1 MLLYLCI
8 NHLSLLTFMVSIISM
23 TSETP
28 SKRRE
33 EEGRTSGKIEDANRI
48 KINNQYQKLTI
59 NTKINNQY
67 QRELP
72 EQTVHPELTEC

>member
-1 MLLYLCI
+1 
-8 NHLSLLTFMVSIISM
+8 MVSIISM

-33 EEGRTSGKIEDANRI
+33 EEGRTSGKIEDANRTRLRI
-48 KINNQYQKLTI
+48 KINNQYQKLTV

>member
-1 MLLYLCI
+1 
-8 NHLSLLTFMVSIISM
+8 MVSIISM

-33 EEGRTSGKIEDANRI
+33 EGRTSGKIEDANRTRLRI
-48 KINNQYQKLTI
+48 KINNQYKKLTI
-59 NTKINNQY
+59 STKINNQY
-67 QRELP
+67 QRKLT